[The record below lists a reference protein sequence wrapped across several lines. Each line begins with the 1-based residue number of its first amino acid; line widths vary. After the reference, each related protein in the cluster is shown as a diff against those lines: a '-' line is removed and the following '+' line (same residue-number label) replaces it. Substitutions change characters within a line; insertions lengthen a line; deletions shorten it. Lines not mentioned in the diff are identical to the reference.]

1 MINLDE
7 FEKEREILMSMGDY
21 VPYEEF
27 KKGEETIIL
36 TENGFQEA
44 DVEEGSI
51 DVE

>member
-21 VPYEEF
+21 VPYKEF
-27 KKGEETIIL
+27 EKGEETIIL

-44 DVEEGSI
+44 DGEEES
-51 DVE
+51 